1 MPSWK
6 INRVPCQPLLPAFAR
21 SELFDALQNVEPAR
35 SYFKDEEVLRER
47 TSLSVVR
54 EWTSLSVEKA
64 APDATFSVGSEVET
78 VSIETISKSFSISL
92 LNSEEIDKFHLCQ
105 IKHSTN

>member
-47 TSLSVVR
+47 TSLSA
-54 EWTSLSVEKA
+54 EKA

-92 LNSEEIDKFHLCQ
+92 LNSEEIDKFHICQ